1 MLNREDNELLTRV
14 GPGTPMG
21 ELFRRF
27 WLPAVLTD
35 ELETPDGP
43 PVRLRILGEDLL
55 AFRDTTGRVGI
66 IEAYCS
72 HRGAP
77 LFFGRNEDAGIRCPY
92 HGWKFDVDGHCL
104 EQPNVTVAGDRDTGA
119 MKIAAAIK
127 AYATREAGG
136 IVWVYMGPR
145 EQMPE
150 LPALEWTRLPRAQ
163 CHSSRWLQRSNWLQG
178 AEGEI
183 DTAHVSFLHRDHQP
197 ATSLIQ
203 PTGAN
208 LATDGAPVITVKET
222 LYGFMSAA
230 RRTLGDQYFW
240 RVSQW
245 MVPMFSLIPRA
256 PSEYFES
263 GGGRAWVPVDDFNTT
278 TFAYSFRVDRP
289 LDAAELKMASE
300 GAHFPPRMRKGTV
313 QLEAGHRI
321 DTFLPLADSE
331 NDYLVDRE
339 RQRSVNFTGIFGV
352 NEQDRAM
359 QESLRSESGF
369 RGIVDRSRERLV
381 RSDVAIVTARRRL
394 LSMVRALQNGI
405 EPAEA
410 SRPEAFA
417 VRAISKI
424 TPLASLDAFLDAHG
438 HESRAAPASIA

>member
-1 MLNREDNELLTRV
+1 MVNREDNALLTRV

-27 WLPAVLTD
+27 WLPAALTD
-35 ELETPDGP
+35 ELDAPDGP
-43 PVRLRILGEDLL
+43 PVRLRILCEDLL
-55 AFRDTTGRVGI
+55 AFRDTSGRIGI
-66 IEAYCS
+66 IDAYCS

-77 LFFGRNEDAGIRCPY
+77 LFFGRNEAAGIRCPY
-92 HGWKFDVDGHCL
+92 HGWKFDVAGHCL
-104 EQPNVTVAGDRDTGA
+104 DQPNVPATGDRDSGA
-119 MKIAAAIK
+119 VRRSAAIK
-127 AYATREAGG
+127 SYETREAGG

-145 EQMPE
+145 DRIPE
-150 LPALEWTRLPRAQ
+150 LPALEWTTLPRAQ
-163 CHSSRWLQRSNWLQG
+163 CHTSRWLQRSNWLQG

-183 DTAHVSFLHRDHQP
+183 DTAHVSFLHREHEP
-197 ATSLIQ
+197 ATSMIQ

-208 LATDGAPVITVKET
+208 LATDGAPVLNVKET
-222 LYGFMSAA
+222 AYGFISAA
-230 RRTLGDQYFW
+230 RRALGDQYFW
-240 RVSQW
+240 RISQW
-245 MVPMFSLIPRA
+245 LAPMFSLIPRA
-256 PSEYFES
+256 PSERFES
-263 GGGRAWVPVDDFNTT
+263 GGGRAWVPVDDTNTT

-313 QLEAGHRI
+313 QLEEGHRI
-321 DTFLPLADSE
+321 DTFLPIADSE

-339 RQRSVNFTGIFGV
+339 RQRTVNFTGIWGV

-359 QESLRSESGF
+359 QESLRPTAGA
-369 RGIVDRSRERLV
+369 RGIVDRSKEHLV

-410 SRPEAFA
+410 SRPDAYA

-424 TPLASLDAFLDAHG
+424 TPIASLDEFLEAYGQESQVAHTTPG
-438 HESRAAPASIA
+438 